1 MKIAVAGAGF
11 VGLSLSTLLSVKN
24 QVVCYDIDNE
34 KIKSINNKI
43 SPIEDD
49 EIKNYFKTK
58 KLDLLATSDHEH
70 AFNGAKFV
78 IIATPTDYDEK
89 TNEFNTSSIEDV
101 VSKVAQ
107 CNTSATIVIKST
119 IPLGYTAKLKSK
131 FNKQNIFFSPEFL
144 REGRALHDNLYPSR
158 IVVGESS
165 AQAKDFSD
173 LLCNSALTE
182 KSKIPLFFMSSEEA
196 EAVKLFSNT
205 YLALRIS
212 FFNELDSYCE
222 KFDLETKNIINAVCN
237 DPRIGNFYNNPSFG
251 YGGYCLP
258 KDTKQLLKNYENV
271 PNSIIESIVNANR
284 VRKDFISQSI
294 LDKNPKRIG
303 VYRLVMKEG
312 SENWRS
318 SAIQGIIKRVK
329 AKGIEVVIYE
339 PTMKSESFFS
349 STIVKNIDEFKSSC
363 DLIITNRMSNSLEDV
378 KHKVYTR
385 DIFLRD

>member
-1 MKIAVAGAGF
+1 MKIAIAGAGF

-24 QVVCYDIDNE
+24 QVVCYDIDDE

-58 KLDLLATSDHEH
+58 KLDLLATSDHKL
-70 AFNGAKFV
+70 AFNDAKFV
-78 IIATPTDYDEK
+78 IVATPTDYDEK

-101 VSKVAQ
+101 VRKVEQ

-131 FNKQNIFFSPEFL
+131 FNKLNIFFSPEFL

-165 AQAKDFSD
+165 SQAKDFSD
-173 LLCNSALTE
+173 LLCNCAITE

-222 KFDLETKNIINAVCN
+222 KFDLKTKNIIDAVCN

-294 LDKNPKRIG
+294 IDKNPKRLG

-349 STIVKNIDEFKSSC
+349 SKVVKNLDEFKSSC